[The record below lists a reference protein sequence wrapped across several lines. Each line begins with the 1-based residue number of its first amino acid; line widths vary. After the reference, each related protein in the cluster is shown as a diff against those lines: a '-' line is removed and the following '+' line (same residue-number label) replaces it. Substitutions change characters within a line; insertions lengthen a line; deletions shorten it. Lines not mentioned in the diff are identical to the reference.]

1 MDVRSVLKSELEET
15 IHLNCLVF
23 RPDGHTRYR
32 QYVEDDCSYQ
42 LDQTRVVVVDKRV
55 VATLRI
61 WERRMRIG
69 SSIVTMGGIGGV
81 CTHPDYRGLG
91 YATELMKNAVEYMQ
105 NANYDIGVLFSIIPG
120 KFYSNLGWAPLIL
133 EGFQIVPHHVG
144 TFEDTNWR
152 VEKFDEARDLNQ
164 VATLY
169 DEYNLCHSGTIVRPR
184 SYWNMAPSRI
194 RDVLPSIVVRHK
206 DMLSGYLNFHIED
219 KKARILEVAFD
230 REDPTSLSTLV
241 MYLLNICDQQQVE
254 KIYGSIPY
262 QHPLVD
268 LVVEGCAGD
277 LFLIGDSSMML
288 YVVNLLSLLRKLL
301 PELQSRIDASENQL
315 QPVSIRIETRD
326 QQAVLRLHDSG
337 ILQIFD
343 LDEEA
348 VCVKLPDRFFWRML
362 LGEASWDQLEP
373 TLKVH
378 GFSVPQEVSTLF
390 SVLFPQKI
398 VVFWGPDHY

>member
-81 CTHPDYRGLG
+81 CTHPDYRGLD

-169 DEYNLCHSGTIVRPR
+169 DEYNLCLSGTIVRPR

>member
-1 MDVRSVLKSELEET
+1 
-15 IHLNCLVF
+15 
-23 RPDGHTRYR
+23 
-32 QYVEDDCSYQ
+32 
-42 LDQTRVVVVDKRV
+42 
-55 VATLRI
+55 
-61 WERRMRIG
+61 
-69 SSIVTMGGIGGV
+69 
-81 CTHPDYRGLG
+81 
-91 YATELMKNAVEYMQ
+91 
-105 NANYDIGVLFSIIPG
+105 
-120 KFYSNLGWAPLIL
+120 
-133 EGFQIVPHHVG
+133 
-144 TFEDTNWR
+144 
-152 VEKFDEARDLNQ
+152 
-164 VATLY
+164 
-169 DEYNLCHSGTIVRPR
+169 
-184 SYWNMAPSRI
+184 
-194 RDVLPSIVVRHK
+194 
-206 DMLSGYLNFHIED
+206 
-219 KKARILEVAFD
+219 
-230 REDPTSLSTLV
+230 

-378 GFSVPQEVSTLF
+378 GFSVSQEVSTLF

>member
-69 SSIVTMGGIGGV
+69 SSIVTMGGFGGV

-120 KFYSNLGWAPLIL
+120 KFYSNLGWAPLTL

>member
-23 RPDGHTRYR
+23 RSDGYTRYQ

-133 EGFQIVPHHVG
+133 EGFQIVPHHIG

-169 DEYNLCHSGTIVRPR
+169 DKYNLCHSGTIVRPR
-184 SYWNMAPSRI
+184 SYWDMAPTRL

-254 KIYGSIPY
+254 TIYGAIPY
-262 QHPLVD
+262 QHPFVD

-277 LFLIGDSSMML
+277 LFLTGDSAMML

-301 PELQSRIDASENQL
+301 PELQSRVDASGPQL
-315 QPVSIRIETRD
+315 QPVSICIETHD
-326 QQAVLRLHDSG
+326 QQAILRLHDSG

-362 LGEASWDQLEP
+362 LGKASWDQVEQ

-378 GFSVPQEVSTLF
+378 GLSVSEEVSTLF
-390 SVLFPQKI
+390 SVLFPQKM

>member
-91 YATELMKNAVEYMQ
+91 YATKLMKNAVEYMQ

-194 RDVLPSIVVRHK
+194 RDVLPSIVARHK

-378 GFSVPQEVSTLF
+378 GFSVSQEVSTLF